1 MKGASMNQMLHLMQE
16 SIQTQKG
23 NAVKALAKEAAKA
36 GDFSEYMKMNTIK
49 STEIKPVA
57 SASSTKVQ
65 TSMEQTQAFNRESS
79 QNTVSCGKEQNIQK
93 DTPISE
99 NTQTEKVKTAEDVSK
114 AENTQTH
121 STTTEETNQTQTEES
136 TETADVIQEQGD
148 KETKTALQEHEIQEK
163 GTEFGEQQEEPLEV
177 KTITFGDILVSL
189 EYTTKTVESADDETA
204 DNLQNKGQL
213 LHICIEVPEEMKAVF
228 DKVETQLVD
237 KIAEV
242 FQVSEEEVV
251 EAMETLAVNL
261 WNLLQPDNLKE
272 LAVAIS
278 QEESVVSL
286 VTNEEF
292 LESYQQMET
301 GIREILAGLSEEETA
316 VLEELDSVFQQT
328 EQMAAELTGKQE
340 ISKTHQEE
348 QLLMNVKTEITVQQP
363 MTEQSVR
370 NLADGQPN
378 SEDIPMVV
386 VAKETILE
394 SVTTEQYPSD
404 VDTPQY
410 PSDVDT
416 PQQQNNVDIA
426 QQQDNVNVPQQQEVS
441 VENPLRQ
448 EKSVDNSMRNPESAD
463 NGLQVNET
471 QNLQLEEN
479 SKTDRNR
486 QNTDS
491 EQQKN
496 SESQPEK
503 KEQSTPIVQS
513 TTSFT
518 TVTADN
524 QMQTIVRTEH
534 VDYEGIVRQIVEQVK
549 VEIKPDTVSME
560 LQLNPES
567 LGKVNLH
574 ISSRE
579 GAVTAELF
587 VQNEAVKNAIE
598 GQLMVLRETMQ
609 QQGIKVEAVE
619 VTVETGQS
627 DRNLEQHSEEQKRQA
642 EDQSRGYR
650 RKAINLLQGLDE
662 EFMDEDD
669 LIRAHIMQESGNSVD
684 MNA

>member
-1 MKGASMNQMLHLMQE
+1 MKGANMNQMFHLMQE

-57 SASSTKVQ
+57 SASSTKVR
-65 TSMEQTQAFNRESS
+65 TSMEQTQAFNGESS
-79 QNTVSCGKEQNIQK
+79 QNTVSCGKEQNVQK

-99 NTQTEKVKTAEDVSK
+99 NTPTEKVKTAEDVSK
-114 AENTQTH
+114 AENAQTH

-136 TETADVIQEQGD
+136 TETADVIQEQGN
-148 KETKTALQEHEIQEK
+148 KETKTAWQEHEIQEK

-189 EYTTKTVESADDETA
+189 EYATKTVESADDETA

-370 NLADGQPN
+370 NPADGQPN

-404 VDTPQY
+404 VDTPQ
-410 PSDVDT
+410 
-416 PQQQNNVDIA
+416 QHNNVDIA
-426 QQQDNVNVPQQQEVS
+426 QQQDNVNVPQQQEAS

-479 SKTDRNR
+479 SKTDSNR

-642 EDQSRGYR
+642 EEQSKGYQ
-650 RKAINLLQGLDE
+650 RKGINLLGGLDE